1 MFAVFLYKS
10 SVWEKCCSIDIGQN
24 TFSHSHYGTF
34 GTPVVARRVI
44 WNWVWPSFPL
54 AVLLSIFLSR
64 HFLGILSLVFYKLC
78 HGAGNPYEVGLDR
91 ARFSWKVLCLIY
103 FWLIWLIKLNTGGS
117 IATLY
122 LLLLLLL
129 LLLFWIG
136 LLFLVLVFE
145 GLICNSEV
153 IK

>member
-24 TFSHSHYGTF
+24 TLSHSHYGTF
-34 GTPVVARRVI
+34 GNPVVARRVI
-44 WNWVWPSFPL
+44 WNWFWPSFPP

-78 HGAGNPYEVGLDR
+78 HGAGNPYEVALDR
-91 ARFSWKVLCLIY
+91 ARFSWKVLCPIY
-103 FWLIWLIKLNTGGS
+103 FWPIWLIKLNARGS
-117 IATLY
+117 IVTLY

-129 LLLFWIG
+129 LLFWIR
-136 LLFLVLVFE
+136 LLFLLLVFE
-145 GLICNSEV
+145 GLMCNSEV